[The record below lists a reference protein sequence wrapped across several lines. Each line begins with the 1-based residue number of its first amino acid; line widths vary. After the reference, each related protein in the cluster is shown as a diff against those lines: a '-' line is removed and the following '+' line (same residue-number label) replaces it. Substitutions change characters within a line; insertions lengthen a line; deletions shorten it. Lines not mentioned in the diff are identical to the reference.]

1 MVIIFITK
9 INFNYYFIYL
19 KDLTAYVDEYALNK
33 VKVQSHWTERNI
45 TSCLVMETYF
55 LDSPAKRMLFTFTE

>member
-9 INFNYYFIYL
+9 INFDYCFIFL

-45 TSCLVMETYF
+45 TSYLVTETYF
-55 LDSPAKRMLFTFTE
+55 QDSPKKRMLFTFTE